1 MLIMLSKTAMHL
13 LTYNNPAY
21 AEGWRYMPILI
32 TATAF
37 NCIVTFQS
45 TVYICEKKSVN
56 SMWTSLVGAVLN
68 IALNALLIPRL
79 GVNGATAA
87 TFISYFTIFWLRYFN
102 TRRFIPFNTH
112 LPRVCFNTAVLGVQ
126 CAVMLLEVKHWLLIE
141 IALAAVI
148 TAFNFKPLIISIRRL
163 FKRDGL
169 SVKKAAVS
177 AATEI
182 EAEIGAAPECGEALA
197 LESELNMPQE
207 EKQPAEDNN
216 GNENGKYDEPAG
228 RTERRERYKKSLEL
242 YKKRKAETNGK
253 K

>member
-1 MLIMLSKTAMHL
+1 M
-13 LTYNNPAY
+13 
-21 AEGWRYMPILI
+21 
-32 TATAF
+32 
-37 NCIVTFQS
+37 
-45 TVYICEKKSVN
+45 
-56 SMWTSLVGAVLN
+56 
-68 IALNALLIPRL
+68 
-79 GVNGATAA
+79 A

-177 AATEI
+177 ADPEI

-197 LESELNMPQE
+197 LEDELNMPQE
-207 EKQPAEDNN
+207 EKQPSEDNN